1 MAQLGG
7 TFDAT
12 AVEPSQAFD
21 VLPAGKYKV
30 QVVDSDMKPT
40 KNGDGQYLWLELDI
54 VDGAYQGRKLWDR
67 LNIVNSNAQAVE
79 IAQRQLSAL
88 CHATGKLNVS
98 DSQELH
104 FIPVIATVRVRPAA
118 NGYDAS
124 NEIRGYESA
133 ANSAPAPKPFGARPA
148 PATNGGSK
156 PMAPALVNAAVA
168 AQAPWKKPKPQPKE
182 PEFSDD
188 IPF

>member
-1 MAQLGG
+1 MAELGG
-7 TFDAT
+7 NFDAT
-12 AVEPSQAFD
+12 QVQPSQAFD

-30 QVVDSDMKPT
+30 HVVDSDMKPT

-54 VDGAYQGRKLWDR
+54 VDGPHQGRKLWDR

-104 FIPVIATVRVRPAA
+104 FIPVIATVRVRAA
-118 NGYDAS
+118 SGGYDAS
-124 NEIRGYESA
+124 NEIRGYEA
-133 ANSAPAPKPFGARPA
+133 AGAVAQAPKPFGARPA
-148 PATNGGSK
+148 QGNGRATPPA
-156 PMAPALVNAAVA
+156 AAVNSAVA
-168 AQAPWKKPKPQPKE
+168 ASAPWKKKPPAQE
-182 PEFSDD
+182 SAFSDD
-188 IPF
+188 MPF